1 VSLIIGS
8 RAAVPVSAASCEREQ
23 SRSAN
28 RPHPLR
34 WYHLP
39 ALAAG
44 LSLGFVAAPNN
55 DRRGVAQRGQ
65 RAPKLVR
72 AGELSLQAKEPIG
85 RLAAEPGAL
94 VARVWLKSNSGSA
107 GV

>member
-1 VSLIIGS
+1 MSLIIGS
-8 RAAVPVSAASCEREQ
+8 RAAVPVSAASYEREQ

-44 LSLGFVAAPNN
+44 LSLVFVAAPNN
-55 DRRGVAQRGQ
+55 DRRGVTQREQ

-72 AGELSLQAKEPIG
+72 AGGTFLQAKKPID

-94 VARVWLKSNSGSA
+94 VARAFG
-107 GV
+107 